1 MAMHQFPE
9 GLLKLLG
16 FSHVLEPDGEWV
28 RMVFDGRDEHAHSNG
43 TIIQGGILTA
53 WMDHAMA
60 RAVIARDPTSS
71 IASLEIKASFL
82 ARVPPGPSI
91 VTARGVKWGRKIA
104 FLEATVQ
111 DEKGQVLVTC
121 SSTGMLVSAG

>member
-9 GLLKLLG
+9 GLLNLLG
-16 FSHVLEPDGEWV
+16 FSHVLESDGEWV
-28 RMVFDGRDEHAHSNG
+28 RMVFNGREEHAHSNG

-60 RAVIARDPTSS
+60 RAVIARDPSAS
-71 IASLEIKASFL
+71 IASLEIKTSFL

-111 DEKGQVLVTC
+111 DDKGGVLATC
-121 SSTGMLVSAG
+121 TSTGMLGSSS